1 MEAPLT
7 ISCPDFWTSLVL
19 KSILEERGVLV
30 QPPQEQVFLT
40 LTVSGPRDVIKTTVG
55 ELQGKYRRSSPIYI
69 EAMEPVPSA
78 PASTNSAY
86 APAAEVPAAE
96 VPAAEVPAAEV
107 PAAEVPAAE
116 VPAAIDP
123 AAEAPAAEVPA
134 AIDPAAEAPAA
145 EVPAAEVPAAEVPA
159 AIDPAAAPTLP
170 SPAPQRCASD
180 MGGGSQCRLPA
191 VPGGT
196 KCAIHISTREDWHR
210 ELPQP

>member
-86 APAAEVPAAE
+86 APAAE
-96 VPAAEVPAAEV
+96 
-107 PAAEVPAAE
+107 
-116 VPAAIDP
+116 
-123 AAEAPAAEVPA
+123 APAVG
-134 AIDPAAEAPAA
+134 
-145 EVPAAEVPAAEVPA
+145 
-159 AIDPAAAPTLP
+159 DPAAAPTLP
-170 SPAPQRCASD
+170 SPAPQRCASY
-180 MGGGSQCRLPA
+180 MAGGSQCRLPA

-196 KCAIHISTREDWHR
+196 KCVIHISTREDWHL

>member
-78 PASTNSAY
+78 PASTNGAY

-96 VPAAEVPAAEV
+96 A
-107 PAAEVPAAE
+107 
-116 VPAAIDP
+116 P
-123 AAEAPAAEVPA
+123 AAEA
-134 AIDPAAEAPAA
+134 
-145 EVPAAEVPAAEVPA
+145 
-159 AIDPAAAPTLP
+159 PAAAPTLP
-170 SPAPQRCASD
+170 SSAPQRCASD
-180 MGGGSQCRLPA
+180 TGGGSQCRLPA

-196 KCAIHISTREDWHR
+196 KCVIHISTREDWHL